1 MSVHAAKNAAI
12 VLADETD
19 IAPKPKLVI
28 PPPTGKCRQL
38 TKAQIKA
45 LDMRMRGITIAQVA
59 KEIKRNTRTVERWE
73 LKPAWQALKAEFIAD
88 AKARSKQLVQEHLEA
103 VTAATCLTAV
113 EDRNTTAQRTVLEL
127 GELLNTNTSPARAT
141 PLAQALAGIQV
152 NVNVSTGQDSQDSQD
167 SGNSP
172 IDVTY
177 TARECSPSS

>member
-1 MSVHAAKNAAI
+1 MSVHTAKNAAI
-12 VLADETD
+12 ALPDQTET
-19 IAPKPKLVI
+19 APKRKLNI
-28 PPPTGKCRQL
+28 PPPSVNCRPL

-45 LDMRMRGITIAQVA
+45 LDMRMRGMTCEQVA
-59 KEIKRNTRTVERWE
+59 KELKRNIRTVQRWE
-73 LKPAWQALKAEFIAD
+73 SKPTWRALRAEFIAD

-127 GELLNTNTSPARAT
+127 GELLNSNNTAPRAT

-177 TARECSPSS
+177 TARECSPST